1 MSTPEKETKTDTGPV
16 SLDETRPISRARSSF
31 PGLSKLQPSA
41 SVVLA
46 SDFPL
51 PTPGQILASRYMVF
65 DYLGSG
71 GMGVVLAAYDTRL
84 DRRVA
89 LKLLRPEES
98 LNTTVHDGEARL
110 VREAQAM
117 ARLNHPNV
125 VAVYDAGSLED
136 GSLFIAME
144 YVEGQTLRKW
154 REEQHRSWREVLKTY
169 LAAGRGL
176 SAAHAAG
183 LIHRDFKPDNVLVGE
198 DGRARV
204 MDFGLARHAHGSSH
218 QHEEPVTPPSPEA
231 FDSEIT
237 ATGALLG
244 TPKYMAPELVRGEAA
259 DVRSDE
265 YAFCVSLYEALYG
278 QLPFPEQNMHEYSRA
293 RREGRI
299 TPPPAQSEVP
309 AWVTRTVLHGL
320 EVDPLQRPASMDELL
335 AALEEDPV
343 AKRRDRYRVLAAAA
357 AGAVLVGVAVWG
369 WVGQRG
375 QEPVCSRV
383 ERRMAGVWDPAVKA
397 GVNEALLATGVA
409 YAQATSERVSAALD
423 GYVERWV
430 RQGTALCEAE
440 QSAQLPRLAALREFC
455 LERRLSRLHATTD
468 LLVRGADKELLEK
481 AVQAVYSL
489 PPLEDCVDDKA
500 LTAAVPLPED
510 PDVRARVK
518 ALLDQADR
526 AEALLGTGKYKEGLA
541 AGEALLKEVEQ
552 VNHPPLQGQALF
564 LVARLKE
571 ALGDYLGAEKLGHQ
585 ALTLAADGKDLVLM
599 SRSLSFLT
607 VVTGIRLKKLEQATT
622 LVPVVRAVARS
633 TGDSLTQAQ
642 ALSNLGQ
649 LLMNL
654 GKYAEA
660 WESHSQALKLREKAL
675 GPEHPDVAAS
685 ISNLASVAWWMG
697 RYEEAVEMAER
708 AVTLQSKALGPEH
721 PEVIK
726 TLMTSA
732 GTLAEVGRY
741 EDALQRHERT
751 LQLQEKVLGAD
762 HPSVSV
768 SLINLSITLMSLGR
782 HEEAR
787 QRSER
792 AMILAKKRSDPL
804 KLAGA
809 HISLGAALSELGRHG
824 EAQQEFQRALELRV
838 QALGSAHALVAESHR
853 LHGIELTRMKRFR
866 EARAELDRAQVIHE
880 KALGKDHPD
889 LTYALVALGD
899 LLLAQGRPA
908 EALPFLERAQKL
920 TPEGNIRA
928 DVRFALARAL
938 WAAKRSERPRAVSLA
953 TEARDYWQRLG
964 HASRLEVT
972 SQWLASH
979 SR

>member
-1 MSTPEKETKTDTGPV
+1 MSTPEKESKTDTGPV
-16 SLDETRPISRARSSF
+16 SLDGTRPVSRPASSF
-31 PGLSKLQPSA
+31 PGLARLQPSA
-41 SVVLA
+41 SVEVA

-51 PTPGQILASRYMVF
+51 PTPGQILAGRYMVF

-98 LNTTVHDGEARL
+98 SNVTVHDGEARL

-117 ARLNHPNV
+117 ARLNHPHV

-144 YVEGQTLRKW
+144 YVEGQTLRRW
-154 REEQHRSWREVLKTY
+154 REQQPRPWREVLKAY

-198 DGRARV
+198 DGRVRV
-204 MDFGLARHAHGSSH
+204 MDFGLALSAHGTSN
-218 QHEEPVTPPSPEA
+218 EEPVTPPSPEA
-231 FDSEIT
+231 FTSEIT

-259 DVRSDE
+259 DVRSDL
-265 YAFCVSLYEALYG
+265 YAFCVSLFEALYG
-278 QLPFPEQNMHEYSRA
+278 QLPFPEQNMVEYTRA

-320 EVDPLQRPASMDELL
+320 EADPLQRPASMDELL

-343 AKRRDRYRVLAAAA
+343 ARRRDRHRALGAAIAGTVLAGLAI
-357 AGAVLVGVAVWG
+357 WG
-369 WVGQRG
+369 WAGQHG

-383 ERRMAGVWDPAVKA
+383 ERRLVGIWDPAVKA
-397 GVNEALLATGVA
+397 QVNAALLATGVS

-430 RQGTALCEAE
+430 QQGTALCEAE

-468 LLVRGADKELLEK
+468 LLVRGADRELLEK

-510 PDVRARVK
+510 PEERVQVK
-518 ALLDQADR
+518 ALLEQADR

-541 AGEALLKEVEQ
+541 AGEALLKQVEQ
-552 VNHPPLQGQALF
+552 VNHAPLHGQILF
-564 LVARLKE
+564 MVARLKE
-571 ALGDYLGAEKLGHQ
+571 ALGDYAGAEKLAHQ
-585 ALTLAADGKDLVLM
+585 ALTFAADGKDLVLM
-599 SRSLSFLT
+599 SRTLSFLT
-607 VVTGIRLKKLEQATT
+607 VVTGIRLKQLQQASM

-633 TGDSLTQAQ
+633 TGDSLTQAL
-642 ALSNLGQ
+642 ALSQLGQ
-649 LLMNL
+649 LLMNQ
-654 GKYAEA
+654 GKYPEA
-660 WESHSQALKLREKAL
+660 WESHLQALALREKAL

-697 RYEEAVEMAER
+697 RYEEAAEKAER

-726 TLMTSA
+726 TLMISA
-732 GTLAEVGRY
+732 GTLFEVGRY
-741 EDALQRHERT
+741 EDALRRHEHT
-751 LQLQEKVLGAD
+751 LELQEKVLGTE
-762 HPSVSV
+762 HPSVST
-768 SLINLSITLMSLGR
+768 SLINISITLMSLGR
-782 HEEAR
+782 YEEAR

-792 AMILAKKRSDPL
+792 ARDLAEKYPDPL

-809 HISLGAALSELGRHG
+809 LISLGAALSELGRHE
-824 EAQQEFQRALELRV
+824 EAQQQQRRALALR
-838 QALGSAHALVAESHR
+838 QKALGPAHALVAESLR
-853 LHGIELTRMKRFR
+853 FHGVELTHLRKYR
-866 EARAELDRAQVIHE
+866 EARAELDRALVIHE

-889 LTYALVALGD
+889 LTYPLVALGD
-899 LLLAQGRPA
+899 LMLAQGQPA

-928 DVRFALARAL
+928 EVRFALARAL
-938 WAAKRSERPRAVSLA
+938 WGAKRSERPRAVALA

-964 HASRLEVT
+964 HAPRQEMT
-972 SQWLASH
+972 SQWLTAH